1 MDQEKPANGI
11 KVIVV
16 GLGLGG
22 LTAAIECYR
31 NGHDVVALEKND
43 EVRGV
48 GGDCISI
55 TSNGARVVSQ
65 WGDGAV
71 HEELVDRMCR
81 ATKVQ
86 AFNNRDE
93 LLNENDLWGYQKG
106 TGYTTNRGE
115 LVTILFKHL
124 QTLDVD
130 IRLNSCVTECWET
143 DEEAGVVIDEHLRL
157 SADCVICSDGIHSM
171 GRAVISREEPRV
183 RASGFSGFSSR
194 IDADEVAKD
203 PQANWFLKN
212 MDHSG
217 GDKAQTWFGDGV
229 QFMMMTLRG
238 GLDIVWVFSYKDS
251 VTTYDFSPA
260 TGVSVDNVVELIKD
274 WPVRAK
280 LEPILRK
287 TPANAIY
294 HRQHVFTSPLKTW
307 VSPRRRMFLMGDA
320 AHVVCSVV
328 GQGGNQAIEDGAV
341 AAIALKLAG
350 KGNEPLALRVTEK
363 IRHRAVT
370 IQLGCLAPLE
380 VVSNF
385 KDKDPRLLSPPRQSW
400 IFEHDC
406 QKYVY
411 QEFTKI
417 AQAVQDGTEYIPRNL
432 PDGGTYRLDY
442 DYCGR

>member
-1 MDQEKPANGI
+1 MTRSEEWVSPTCPLVWDIRQRGD
-11 KVIVV
+11 
-16 GLGLGG
+16 
-22 LTAAIECYR
+22 LT
-31 NGHDVVALEKND
+31 LP
-43 EVRGV
+43 

-115 LVTILFKHL
+115 LVTILIKHL

-130 IRLNSCVTECWET
+130 IRLNSCVTEFWET

-238 GLDIVWVFSYKDS
+238 GLDIVWVFSYKVGYNTIIRIVCTRARLILNPQDS

-363 IRHRAVT
+363 IRHVYVPFR
-370 IQLGCLAPLE
+370 
-380 VVSNF
+380 
-385 KDKDPRLLSPPRQSW
+385 PRRE
-400 IFEHDC
+400 IH
-406 QKYVY
+406 
-411 QEFTKI
+411 
-417 AQAVQDGTEYIPRNL
+417 
-432 PDGGTYRLDY
+432 
-442 DYCGR
+442 